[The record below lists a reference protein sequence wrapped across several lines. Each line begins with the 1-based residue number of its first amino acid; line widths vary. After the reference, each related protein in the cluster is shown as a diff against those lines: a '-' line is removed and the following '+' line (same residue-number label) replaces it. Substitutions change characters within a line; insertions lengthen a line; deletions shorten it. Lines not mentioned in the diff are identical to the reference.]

1 MSSLDNDELEAIR
14 TVHAALEPLDG
25 EARMR
30 ILNYITSRLGIATSV
45 VAGLGGPGEEG
56 LGTNARESEADPVS
70 KRART
75 FTEFA
80 ELFEAADP
88 KTRGEK
94 ALVAGFWLQECQG
107 TESFTGAAAN
117 KELKDL
123 GHRVS
128 NITDG
133 IDSMKSQ
140 KPALILQ
147 LRKSGSSRQARKLYK
162 ISREGAKRVEEMVG
176 G

>member
-1 MSSLDNDELEAIR
+1 MSDSENNELDAIR
-14 TVHAALEPLDG
+14 TVHAALEPLDA
-25 EARMR
+25 EARRR
-30 ILNYITSRLGIATSV
+30 ILDYITSRLGIPTST
-45 VAGLGGPGEEG
+45 VASLGGPANDLETKVGESQVD
-56 LGTNARESEADPVS
+56 TSSD
-70 KRART
+70 RART
-75 FTEFA
+75 FAEFA

-88 KTRGEK
+88 RTRGEK

-107 TESFTGAAAN
+107 AESFTGAAAN

-133 IDSMKSQ
+133 IDSMRNQ

-147 LRKSGSSRQARKLYK
+147 LRKSGSTRQARKLYK
-162 ISREGAKRVEEMVG
+162 ISREGAKRVKEMVDG
-176 G
+176 